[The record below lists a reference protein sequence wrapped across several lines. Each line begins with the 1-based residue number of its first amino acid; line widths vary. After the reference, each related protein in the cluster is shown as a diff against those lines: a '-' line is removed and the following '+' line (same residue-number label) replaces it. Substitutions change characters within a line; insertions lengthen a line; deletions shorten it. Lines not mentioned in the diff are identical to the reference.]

1 MGSQRTFAS
10 MAWNGKGKVT
20 RRERFLAEMD
30 AVIPWPRLV
39 RLIEPHY
46 PKAGQGRQPLGLEK
60 MLRIYFL
67 QQWFNLSDPQAE
79 DAIYDSE
86 SMRRFARVELGD
98 EVVPDETTILRF
110 RHLLEQHELT
120 QAIFEEIQALLEE
133 RRLLLRSG
141 TIVDATIIAA
151 PSSTKNASASRDPEM
166 KQTRKGRNWHFGM
179 KLHIGADKRGIVHT
193 VRATDASVADINQMP
208 ELLHG
213 QEREVFGDQ
222 AYWKEDD
229 RKFLEAWGVRYRI
242 NRRPTAH
249 RPLSKRWR
257 MINRARSRTRA
268 RGEHAF
274 RVIKQLWGFAK
285 VRYRGLAKN
294 LARAHTMFALANLYQ
309 VRRQLLP
316 AGARCALSGNFGQQ
330 AVSAATIARPTIT
343 RSPFSEP
350 DCHDHFNQIAAQ
362 SDLCRASLGDLAI
375 GDALPLEART
385 LARQPRSHI
394 AQGTFTA
401 REGRA
406 CHSDRYPPGRGIRR
420 GSPARR
426 AQCASSRT

>member
-1 MGSQRTFAS
+1 MGRCGGVEMGNQRTFAS

-30 AVIPWPRLV
+30 AVIPWLRLV

-110 RHLLEQHELT
+110 RHLLEQ
-120 QAIFEEIQALLEE
+120 

-193 VRATDASVADINQMP
+193 VRATAASVADITQLP
-208 ELLHG
+208 DLLHG

-229 RKFLEAWGVRYRI
+229 REFLEV
-242 NRRPTAH
+242 
-249 RPLSKRWR
+249 
-257 MINRARSRTRA
+257 
-268 RGEHAF
+268 
-274 RVIKQLWGFAK
+274 
-285 VRYRGLAKN
+285 
-294 LARAHTMFALANLYQ
+294 
-309 VRRQLLP
+309 
-316 AGARCALSGNFGQQ
+316 
-330 AVSAATIARPTIT
+330 
-343 RSPFSEP
+343 
-350 DCHDHFNQIAAQ
+350 
-362 SDLCRASLGDLAI
+362 
-375 GDALPLEART
+375 
-385 LARQPRSHI
+385 
-394 AQGTFTA
+394 
-401 REGRA
+401 
-406 CHSDRYPPGRGIRR
+406 
-420 GSPARR
+420 
-426 AQCASSRT
+426 

>member
-1 MGSQRTFAS
+1 MGNQRTFAS
-10 MAWNGKGKVT
+10 MAWQAKGKVT

-30 AVIPWPRLV
+30 GVIPWTRLLG
-39 RLIEPHY
+39 LIAPHY
-46 PKAGQGRQPLGLEK
+46 PKAGNGRQPLGMEK

-98 EVVPDETTILRF
+98 EVVPDESTILRF
-110 RHLLEQHELT
+110 RHLLERHGLT
-120 QAIFEEIQALLEE
+120 QAIFDSITGLLEE

-151 PSSTKNASASRDPEM
+151 PSSTKNASATRDPEM
-166 KQTRKGRNWHFGM
+166 KQTRKGKNWHFGM

-193 VRATDASVADINQMP
+193 VRATNAAVADITQLP
-208 ELLHG
+208 DLLHG

-229 RKFLEAWGVRYRI
+229 RAFLESWGVRYRI
-242 NRRPTAH
+242 NRRPSR

-274 RVIKQLWGFAK
+274 RIVKQLWGFAK

-294 LARAHTMFALANLYQ
+294 LARAQTMFALANLYQ
-309 VRRQLLP
+309 FRRELLP
-316 AGARCALSGNFGQQ
+316 TELSWCG
-330 AVSAATIARPTIT
+330 
-343 RSPFSEP
+343 
-350 DCHDHFNQIAAQ
+350 
-362 SDLCRASLGDLAI
+362 L
-375 GDALPLEART
+375 
-385 LARQPRSHI
+385 
-394 AQGTFTA
+394 
-401 REGRA
+401 
-406 CHSDRYPPGRGIRR
+406 
-420 GSPARR
+420 
-426 AQCASSRT
+426 